1 MMKSKRLALPLV
13 AVLSALLAACVRA
26 TPPPGTPTQGMGAI
40 KPEASETLEVCLQRV
55 LPTAQT
61 FANYLTSQNL
71 AAWSPG
77 GHTLAYVSTTDH
89 SAETPVELHFTPGTP
104 FNTLELQA
112 SGEVNN
118 LAWSPDGSRL
128 ALSVLRGEDQL
139 FTILVA
145 GEDGSDI
152 RDLMP
157 GGAAQTGTGVATKHI
172 KSWWDDSRLLILAH
186 CGTGCSRP
194 FLLDLRDGKQTPFFE
209 LGREGEY
216 LGAGYTWSPDKKWVV
231 VLSGA
236 SPQLGIAP
244 GEGGEITW
252 LSGRRAANPD
262 WESFFTFSPSWA
274 PDSSRFAF
282 LRQPSDT
289 SRPPELWVWEVQSDQ
304 ALHLL
309 DGVASAVW
317 SPLSEDGIAVLTLGQ
332 PNPAPE
338 GSWQGVSAS
347 PDGPNALR
355 MGVYSI
361 NSKKMVAFED
371 LGEIALGYRQP
382 DGFLTQLLPPL
393 WSPDGR
399 RIAYRDAD
407 NSPWVLSTGYG
418 SANLEMDGELVTG
431 FEWSPDGAM
440 LAVKTENNVWV
451 YSVPCPGNDRP
462 E

>member
-1 MMKSKRLALPLV
+1 MQ
-13 AVLSALLAACVRA
+13 
-26 TPPPGTPTQGMGAI
+26 GTSAI
-40 KPEASETLEVCLQRV
+40 KPEARETLEICLQRV
-55 LPTAQT
+55 LPATQT
-61 FANYLTSQNL
+61 FAKYLTSQNL
-71 AAWSPG
+71 AAWSPD

-89 SAETPVELHFTPGTP
+89 SAETQAEMRFTPGRP
-104 FNTLELQA
+104 FNTLEIQA

-118 LAWSPDGSRL
+118 LAWSPEGSRL
-128 ALSVLRGEDQL
+128 ALSVIRGEDQL

-145 GEDGSDI
+145 GADGSNI

-157 GGAAQTGTGVATKHI
+157 GEAAQTGTGVATKRIH
-172 KSWWDDSRLLILAH
+172 SWWDDSRLLILAH

-194 FLLDLRDGKQTPFFE
+194 FLLNLLDRKQTPFFE

-216 LGAGYTWSPDKKWVV
+216 LGADYMWSPDKKWVV

-252 LSGRRAANPD
+252 LSGRGAVNPD
-262 WESFFTFSPSWA
+262 WEGFFTFSPSWA

-289 SRPPELWVWEVQSDQ
+289 SGPPELWVWEVQSDH
-304 ALHLL
+304 AIHLL

-317 SPLSEDGIAVLTLGQ
+317 SPLSEDGITVLTLGE
-332 PNPAPE
+332 PNLAPD
-338 GSWQGVSAS
+338 GSWQGVSAL

-371 LGEIALGYRQP
+371 LGETALGYRQP
-382 DGFLTQLLPPL
+382 DGFSTQLLPPL
-393 WSPDGR
+393 WSPDSW
-399 RIAYRDAD
+399 RIAYRDAH
-407 NSPWVLSTGYG
+407 NSPLVLSIGYG
-418 SANLEMDGELVTG
+418 RANLETDGELVTG

-451 YSVPCPGNDRP
+451 YSLPCPGNDHA